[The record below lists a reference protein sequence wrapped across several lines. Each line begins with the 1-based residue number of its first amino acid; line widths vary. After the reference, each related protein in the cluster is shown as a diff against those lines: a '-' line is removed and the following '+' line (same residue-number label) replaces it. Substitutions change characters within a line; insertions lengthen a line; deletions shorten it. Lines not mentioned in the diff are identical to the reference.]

1 MKNKK
6 VLIGV
11 VAVLVLIGVGFG
23 VYKAT
28 QKPTE
33 VAEETSTKK
42 KTTVR
47 NYNVIDVAERPY
59 VKIVPVDA
67 RNVSI
72 AIDEVKL
79 AADAAEYELEYQ
91 TGSLLQGAFGEIELM
106 SLPAEEKILLGSC
119 SAGGS
124 CTYHEDVKG
133 GELRAFFTGENKYD
147 LKSDWKYI
155 ENDGETAFASKDAFF
170 QIESEDLATNSL
182 IILYNS
188 PGYPGELEGNLVSEV
203 YTLTSNRALSGQAE
217 LSIRA
222 KEEGNLTIMGWDG
235 QAWQS
240 FETTT
245 NGKNATATVDLM
257 EAYVVVAK

>member
-1 MKNKK
+1 MKNQK
-6 VLIGV
+6 VIIGV
-11 VAVLVLIGVGFG
+11 VAVLVLLGVGFG

-28 QKPTE
+28 QKPAE
-33 VAEETSTKK
+33 VAEETTSKK

-59 VKIVPVDA
+59 MKILPVDA

-72 AIDEVKL
+72 EIDEVKL
-79 AADAAEYELEYQ
+79 TADSAEYELEYQ
-91 TGSLLQGAFGEIELM
+91 TGSLLQGAFGEITLL
-106 SLPAEEKILLGSC
+106 SLPVEEKILLGSC

-133 GELRAFFTGENKYD
+133 GELRAFYTGDNKYD

-170 QIESEDLATNSL
+170 QIDSEDLAANSL
-182 IILYNS
+182 LIIYNS
-188 PGYPGELEGNLVSEV
+188 PGYPGELEGTLVSDV
-203 YTLTSNRALSGQAE
+203 YTLTSNRALSGEAE
-217 LSIRA
+217 VSIRA
-222 KEEGNLTIMGWDG
+222 KEEGTLTIMGWDG
-235 QAWQS
+235 DAWQS

-245 NGKNATATVDLM
+245 DGKTATATVDLM
-257 EAYVVVAK
+257 EAYVVVAE